1 MEDKDRA
8 IIESIE
14 AQVQSKTDLTE
25 GRVFDFAVIIAL
37 AKKFSKSFKKTK
49 AYKLGIIDAKGNI
62 LRPPK
67 TRKERDAFTPL
78 DNIVTRI
85 KKLIPKNLWYLLS
98 AAYLFKG
105 FFNNRTYTS
114 LYEDCN
120 TIEEMTEA
128 EEKRLALERAKVEL
142 DEISESTKFTK
153 EEFWIYIASQH
164 TDWNLTF

>member
-1 MEDKDRA
+1 MLYLSLTGLRKSLNSQTVPFTVVLANA
-8 IIESIE
+8 ILCAYLYYSN
-14 AQVQSKTDLTE
+14 
-25 GRVFDFAVIIAL
+25 IAHP
-37 AKKFSKSFKKTK
+37 
-49 AYKLGIIDAKGNI
+49 I
-62 LRPPK
+62 
-67 TRKERDAFTPL
+67 
-78 DNIVTRI
+78 
-85 KKLIPKNLWYLLS
+85 
-98 AAYLFKG
+98 AYLFKG

-164 TDWNLTF
+164 TD